1 MRRTAIGIDVGG
13 TGIKGAAVDTRT
25 GERVTS
31 RHRVP
36 TPPGGDRAAIAAEV
50 ARMAAAI
57 RAELHGSGLGPAAP
71 AIGVALPGV
80 LRDGVMRTA
89 ANIDAGW
96 IGTDAAGL
104 LSAATGTPCAV
115 VNDADAAGLA
125 ESTLGAAA
133 GRPGTTLL
141 LTFGTGIG
149 TACVH
154 DGVLVPNF
162 ELGHLQLDGHL
173 DAERWATPKNI
184 AREGIAFAEWVDRAA
199 RYVRHVELLLNPDRF
214 VIGGSISKEAASFLP
229 FPGVRAPTV
238 AARFRNDAGII
249 GAALLT

>member
-13 TGIKGAAVDTRT
+13 TGIKGAAIDTSS

-36 TPPGGDRAAIAAEV
+36 TPAGGDRAAIAGEV
-50 ARMAAAI
+50 AQMVAAI
-57 RAELHGSGLGPAAP
+57 HAEIEETGLAPAEQ

-80 LRDGVMRTA
+80 LRDGIMLTA

-96 IGTDAAGL
+96 IGVDAAAL
-104 LSAATGTPCAV
+104 LSGATGAPCVV
-115 VNDADAAGLA
+115 VNDADAAGIA
-125 ESTLGAAA
+125 EATLGAAA
-133 GRPGTTLL
+133 GFTGTTLL

-154 DGVLVPNF
+154 DGALVPNF
-162 ELGHLQLDGHL
+162 ELGHLQLDGHP
-173 DAERWATPKNI
+173 DAERWATPKSI
-184 AREGIAFAEWVDRAA
+184 AREGITFDEWADRAA

-214 VIGGSISKEAASFLP
+214 VIGGSISKESARFLP
-229 FPGVRAPTV
+229 FPGVTAPTV
-238 AARFRNDAGII
+238 PARFRNDAGII
-249 GAALLT
+249 GAALLV